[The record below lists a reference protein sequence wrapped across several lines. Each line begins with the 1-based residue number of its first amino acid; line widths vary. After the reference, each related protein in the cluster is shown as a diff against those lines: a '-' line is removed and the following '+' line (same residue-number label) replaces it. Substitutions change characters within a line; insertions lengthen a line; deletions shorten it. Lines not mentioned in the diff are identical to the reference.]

1 MNPEYML
8 RAVQNEVA
16 RGLPFDEAIETLR
29 QAGFPSAAVDAAA
42 ATYQERI
49 QEIRAYTEGGLVEDS
64 DRAEWYPGPRDGDI
78 FWPRLKSVMEERGWD
93 EDVVDSIDGASTRIV
108 SLLDQPGKASFST
121 RGLVLGYV
129 QSGKTANFTAV
140 LAKAADAGF
149 KVFIVLAGLHNSL
162 RRQTQKRLHDDLYG
176 HQLERWMQLTS
187 IERDF
192 NQRTNVE
199 SILSAPNH
207 QRVICVIK
215 KNASRLR
222 ALKKWLKKAKDPV
235 RASCPVLVIDDEA
248 DQASVDAGKRQN
260 DRTVINKLIIDI
272 LALLPR
278 SAYVGYTATPFAN
291 VLSDTTY
298 EDDLYPRHFIFDL
311 PKPTDY
317 FGNEL
322 IFGSDPL
329 DEDSPDDGL
338 DVIRRVP
345 EDEIFELKPRKRADK
360 DTFVPKITQSLR
372 DALHWFLL
380 ACGVRRARGQG
391 DKHMSMLIHTSVYT
405 AVHKSFKEVLDHEV
419 AGIRE
424 RVAANDLEVL
434 RASWDFETKRVGAEQ
449 LGQQPVTF
457 DEAVAQLEA
466 VFAALQVTIENA
478 RSDSRLVYPDDR
490 ATTQIIV
497 GGNTLAR
504 GLTLEGLT
512 VSFFIRATKLYDTL
526 LQMGRWFGYRH
537 GYVDM
542 PRIWMTDEL
551 RDHFQHL
558 SLVEQELRND
568 IAYMEEQDLTPQD
581 FRMKV
586 RTHSTMAV
594 TSPLK
599 MKYAVEG
606 SISFASQ
613 VKQTTYFHHRD
624 AAWLARNT
632 EAARAL
638 LQAAS
643 EIRAAESVWD
653 RHLLYRDVP
662 VDAVRTFLSTYRI
675 HETHRD
681 MRPKAML
688 RYVEDQLRD
697 GRLGSWDIAIVGQKH
712 AASWDGLAPGHAVPL
727 LNRARMKADAGDDT
741 ANIKALM
748 SMTDRTIDFGWPNP
762 TKDDHFKRGRDE
774 RYATRISQW
783 RDGKDGHCK
792 IDIDAEL
799 PGVRKPLLL
808 LYPIDK
814 DSSARASS
822 NVREGLDA
830 VAHIVGLAIVFPGAT
845 RLTPQSYV
853 MPNLDIDNDVE
864 TPDDEDLEA

>member
-16 RGLPFDEAIETLR
+16 RGLTFEEAIDTLR
-29 QAGFPSAAVDAAA
+29 EAGFPSEAVDAAA
-42 ATYQERI
+42 SVYQQRI
-49 QEIRAYTEGGLVEDS
+49 QKIRSYTDGGVIEAN
-64 DRAEWYPGPRDGDI
+64 RTGWYQGPQTGDI
-78 FWPRLKSVMEERGWD
+78 FWPTLKRVMTDRGWSN
-93 EDVVDSIDGASTRIV
+93 DVITSIDDASSRIV
-108 SLLDQPGKASFST
+108 SLLDQPAKAAFST

-140 LAKAADAGF
+140 LSKAADAGF
-149 KVFIVLAGLHNSL
+149 KVFIVLAGIHNSL
-162 RRQTQKRLHDDLYG
+162 RRQTQKRLEKDLYG
-176 HQLERWMQLTS
+176 HDLGRWVQLTEVES
-187 IERDF
+187 DF
-192 NQRTNVE
+192 NPRNNAE
-199 SILSAPNH
+199 STFSAPSH

-222 ALKKWLKKAKDPV
+222 ALKRWLKKAKDTV
-235 RASCPVLVIDDEA
+235 RAGCPVLVIDDEA
-248 DQASVDAGKRQN
+248 DQASVDAGKRR
-260 DRTVINKLIIDI
+260 DERTVINKLIIDI

-298 EDDLYPRHFIFDL
+298 EADLYPRHFIFDL
-311 PKPTDY
+311 PKPADY
-317 FGNEL
+317 FGNER
-322 IFGSDPL
+322 IFGSGAIDGDP
-329 DEDSPDDGL
+329 SDDGL
-338 DVIRRVP
+338 DVIRGVP
-345 EDEIFELKPRKRADK
+345 DDEVFELKPRRRSEK
-360 DTFVPKITQSLR
+360 DLFVPTVTDSLR

-380 ACGVRRARGQG
+380 ACGVRRARGQA

-405 AVHKSFKEVLDHEV
+405 VVHKSFQAVLEREV
-419 AGIRE
+419 ASIRE
-424 RVAANDLEVL
+424 RIAAGDRAAL
-434 RASWDFETKRVGAEQ
+434 RTVWSAETARVSATA

-457 DEAVAQLEA
+457 DDAIAQLDA
-466 VFAALQVTIENA
+466 VFSALQVTIENA
-478 RSDSRLVYPDDR
+478 NSDSRLVYPDDR
-490 ATTQIIV
+490 GTTQIIV

-537 GYVDM
+537 GYMDL
-542 PRIWMTDEL
+542 PRIWMTDDL

-558 SLVEQELRND
+558 SLVEQELRRD

-581 FRMKV
+581 FRMRV

-599 MKYAVEG
+599 MKFAVEG

-613 VKQTTYFHHRD
+613 VKQTTYFCHRD
-624 AAWLARNT
+624 AGWLETNT
-632 EAARAL
+632 QAARTL
-638 LQAAS
+638 LEAAS
-643 EIRAAESVWD
+643 EVRAADTVWD
-653 RHLLYRDVP
+653 KHLLYRDVP
-662 VDAVRTFLSTYRI
+662 VDAVREFLSTYQI

-697 GRLGSWDIAIVGQKH
+697 GRLNSWNIAVIGQ
-712 AASWDGLAPGHAVPL
+712 SRGDTWSGLAPGHAVHL
-727 LNRARMKADAGDDT
+727 INRARMKNGLDET

-748 SMTDRTIDFGWPNP
+748 SITDRTIDFGWANP
-762 TKDDHFKRGRDE
+762 TRDDYFKRGRDA

-783 RDGKDGHCK
+783 RDGKDGHRK
-792 IDIDAEL
+792 IDIDPES

-808 LYPIDK
+808 LYPINK
-814 DSSARASS
+814 NSQPRGGST
-822 NVREGLDA
+822 VREALDA
-830 VAHIVGLAIVFPGAT
+830 VAHVVGLAIVFPGAA

-853 MPNLDIDNDVE
+853 MPNLNIDDDVE